1 MCVTVAG
8 RSSTVTITGRLVA
21 IKVAASSTLLKVL
34 VLKKI
39 SFNTN
44 MMMVQIFFRYC

>member
-21 IKVAASSTLLKVL
+21 IEVTASAALLKVL